1 MDLNPRVIDTAG
13 RELYTVGGESAY
25 ATGTYKGYCW
35 SLEWFV
41 GARSTEPMLAI
52 WPAIQWQ
59 ESNGVWGI
67 CLSSAGKFAGPD
79 GKPTPECHIEVG
91 IALRETFN
99 RVPLAVDVRTLVD
112 VVMHKLPDLILMP
125 PTPRR
130 VRLEAKRRALWDVS
144 LKQNGRLVR
153 EVSI

>member
-13 RELYTVGGESAY
+13 RELYTVGGENAY
-25 ATGTYKGYCW
+25 RTGTYKGYCY

-41 GARSTEPMLAI
+41 GQRTTEPMLAI
-52 WPAIQWQ
+52 WPAISFR

-79 GKPTPECHIEVG
+79 GKPTPECHIEAA
-91 IALRETFN
+91 IALRDTFD
-99 RVPLAVDVRTLVD
+99 RVALGVDVRNLVD
-112 VVMHKLPDLILMP
+112 VVVHLLPDLILMP
-125 PTPRR
+125 PTPRK
-130 VRLEAKRRALWDVS
+130 VRLEGKVRALWDITR
-144 LKQNGRLVR
+144 KQNGKTVS

>member
-13 RELYTVGGESAY
+13 RELYTVGGESAHS
-25 ATGTYKGYCW
+25 TGTYKGYCW

-41 GARSTEPMLAI
+41 GNRTTEPMLAI
-52 WPAIQWQ
+52 WPSIQWH

-79 GKPTPECHIEVG
+79 GKPTAECHIEAS
-91 IALRETFN
+91 IALRDTFN
-99 RVPLAVDVRTLVD
+99 RVPLGVDVRTLVD

-130 VRLEAKRRALWDVS
+130 VRLEAKRRALWDVA
-144 LKQNGRLVR
+144 LKQNGKTVQ